1 VITYEDAL
9 RNADSENDIRLKIKL
24 EGKATHT
31 KDLSAGLDS
40 LGIV

>member
-1 VITYEDAL
+1 L
-9 RNADSENDIRLKIKL
+9 RLKIKL
-24 EGKATHT
+24 DGKGAHG